1 MWHWIIVTTGLAIGL
16 TIGLATYSV
25 VIAETVYS
33 WTDTKGS
40 IHYGDSPP
48 ESAKIR
54 VVDLPELTIIK
65 DYGKLYQPVLTAKER
80 GISDNNKK
88 ERYSQFS
95 ILAPK
100 DKQAIRANDGDV
112 TVILSLKP
120 KLLPE
125 HQLSIFLDDK
135 PVAKG
140 GLWMVNLTNLNRGE
154 HTVYAIINDKNGKQ
168 IKKSKK
174 IVFTVV
180 KYAAN
185 R

>member
-1 MWHWIIVTTGLAIGL
+1 MWHWIIVIISLAIS
-16 TIGLATYSV
+16 SV
-25 VIAETVYS
+25 VVAETIYS
-33 WTDTKGS
+33 WTDTKG
-40 IHYGDSPP
+40 IVHYGDSPP
-48 ESAKIR
+48 ESAKVR

-65 DYGKLYQPVLTAKER
+65 DYGKLYQPVLTAEER
-80 GISDNNKK
+80 GIIDKNNKAH
-88 ERYSQFS
+88 YTQFS

-135 PVAKG
+135 PIAKG
-140 GLWMVNLTNLNRGE
+140 GLWMINLTNLNRGE
-154 HTVYAIINDKNGKQ
+154 HTVYAIINDKDGKQ
-168 IKKSKK
+168 VVQSKK
-174 IVFTVV
+174 VVFTVV
-180 KYAAN
+180 